1 MKSEFE
7 LLAAL
12 QRIEQALPAWIGA
25 FDEAGLR
32 EVMHRHYDLLMV
44 EAPRHL
50 QDGLHDKLRALMVKA
65 GVVQDRARS
74 PEWRPQ
80 VTTAARRDQ

>member
-12 QRIEQALPAWIGA
+12 QRIEQALPRWIDA

-32 EVMHRHYDLLMV
+32 EVMHRHYDLLMI

-50 QDGLHDKLRALMVKA
+50 QDGLHDRLRALMVKA
-65 GVVQDRARS
+65 GVVRDRARFPGMAVGQHRS
-74 PEWRPQ
+74 A
-80 VTTAARRDQ
+80 T

>member
-1 MKSEFE
+1 MKTEFE

-12 QRIEQALPAWIGA
+12 QRIEQALPRWMEV

-65 GVVQDRARS
+65 GVVRDRALPGMQAVGHHRS
-74 PEWRPQ
+74 A
-80 VTTAARRDQ
+80 T